1 MGTVLK
7 LSPIVDLRR
16 TLRRLVVDGRRECK
30 DYMIL
35 AFPKQ
40 ALISCTLSEIDFLD
54 RSFPFSYGSLPENL
68 FASLRQVGILT
79 PPLLMA
85 GTRGYI
91 IVCGRRRLE
100 AAVKVFGKGHEISAY
115 LVAAGEQKEQ
125 LFTLAFWDN
134 LAHRS
139 FNLVEKADILVCLE
153 ALFDHE
159 AVRSEFLPALEVPV
173 KTRFIERYRA
183 INALPES
190 GRFLLAQGKMDGETV
205 DLLKSWQSEE
215 VEQLIELLGGMSL
228 NRNKLKEIV
237 KLFDDLAGR
246 DRKTPAEIFT
256 LIREEY
262 PACLES
268 AVALRRRL
276 DSWMF
281 PFLSEAENR
290 FQELCRS
297 LQLAENMRLIH
308 PPSFEGNDYTLQI
321 NFRNFN
327 QWQAACD
334 QVAAIEAEKIHE
346 LFSR

>member
-1 MGTVLK
+1 MLP
-7 LSPIVDLRR
+7 S
-16 TLRRLVVDGRRECK
+16 
-30 DYMIL
+30 
-35 AFPKQ
+35 PKQ

-68 FASLRQVGILT
+68 FTSLRQVGILT

-100 AAVKVFGKGHEISAY
+100 AARKIFGEKHEINAY
-115 LVAAGEQKEQ
+115 LVAAGEQTAE
-125 LFTLAFWDN
+125 LFALSFWDN

-153 ALFDHE
+153 ALFDH
-159 AVRSEFLPALEVPV
+159 AVMRSEFLPVLEIPV

-183 INALPES
+183 INGLPES
-190 GRFLLAQGKMDGETV
+190 VRSLLAQGKMDGETV
-205 DLLKSWQSEE
+205 DLLKSWQSDEI
-215 VEQLIELLGGMSL
+215 EQLIDLLGGMSL

-246 DRKTPAEIFT
+246 DRKTPAEIFS
-256 LIREEY
+256 LIRKQY
-262 PACLES
+262 PDCLES
-268 AVALRRRL
+268 AVALRRQL
-276 DSWMF
+276 DNWMF
-281 PFLSEAENR
+281 PFLSEAENW

-297 LQLAENMRLIH
+297 LQLAENLRLIP
-308 PPSFEGNDYTLQI
+308 PPSFEGKVYTLQI
-321 NFRNFN
+321 SFRNFN
-327 QWQAACD
+327 QWQAARE

-346 LFSR
+346 LFFR

>member
-1 MGTVLK
+1 MML
-7 LSPIVDLRR
+7 P
-16 TLRRLVVDGRRECK
+16 
-30 DYMIL
+30 
-35 AFPKQ
+35 APKQ
-40 ALISCTLSEIDFLD
+40 ALISCTLSEINFLD
-54 RSFPFSYGSLPENL
+54 RSFPFSSGSLPENL
-68 FASLRQVGILT
+68 YVSIRQVGILT

-85 GTRGYI
+85 GPRGYI

-100 AAVKVFGKGHEISAY
+100 AARKVFGEKYEINAY
-115 LVAAGEQKEQ
+115 LVAAGEQTAQ
-125 LFTLAFWDN
+125 LFALAFWDN
-134 LAHRS
+134 LAHRA

-153 ALFDHE
+153 ALFDH
-159 AVRSEFLPALEVPV
+159 AVMRSEFLPALEIPL

-183 INALPES
+183 INTFPES
-190 GRFLLAQGKMDGETV
+190 ARSLLAQGKMDGETV
-205 DLLKSWQSEE
+205 DLLKSWQSDEI
-215 VEQLIELLGGMSL
+215 EQLIDLLGGMSL

-246 DRKTPAEIFT
+246 DGKTPAEIFT

-268 AVALRRRL
+268 AVALRRQL
-276 DSWMF
+276 NSWMF

-297 LQLAENMRLIH
+297 LQLAENLRLIP
-308 PPSFEGNDYTLQI
+308 PPSFEGNAYTLQV

-327 QWQAACD
+327 QWQAARD